1 MSRNYLLVPVLAA
14 ILLVAVAT
22 IPSLDQTA
30 DAASEKTMKKNKQGY
45 SGDKEH
51 SEKHN
56 TILIHI
62 KSGDP
67 NDEFQMHSA
76 QMGVEHAKS
85 FLDQKKKVVVL
96 LDVNGVNLID
106 QKHPEEVS
114 YLYDT
119 LEAFVRG
126 GGRIIACEHCLMMNE
141 IDSPMK
147 GVELDSHPKMSKLVK
162 VLDST
167 RIVLD
172 Y

>member
-1 MSRNYLLVPVLAA
+1 MNRNHLLAPALAV

-22 IPSLDQTA
+22 IPSLMQTA
-30 DAASEKTMKKNKQGY
+30 DAASEKMKKHG
-45 SGDKEH
+45 SGH
-51 SEKHN
+51 TEKHN

-67 NDEFQMHSA
+67 SDEFQLHSA
-76 QMGVEHAKS
+76 QMGVEHAKA
-85 FLDQKKKVVVL
+85 FLDAKKKVVVF
-96 LDVNGVNLID
+96 LDVNGVRLID
-106 QKHPEEVS
+106 QSHPEELS

-119 LEAFVRG
+119 LEAFVSG

-162 VLDST
+162 VLDSS

>member
-1 MSRNYLLVPVLAA
+1 MNRNYLLAPALAV

-22 IPSLDQTA
+22 IPSLEQSA
-30 DAASEKTMKKNKQGY
+30 DAASEKMKKG
-45 SGDKEH
+45 SGH

-76 QMGVEHAKS
+76 QMGVEHAKA
-85 FLDQKKKVVVL
+85 FLDAKKKVVVL

-106 QKHPEEVS
+106 QNHPEELS

-119 LEAFVRG
+119 LEAFVKG

-162 VLDST
+162 VLDSS

>member
-1 MSRNYLLVPVLAA
+1 MNRNYLLASTLAI
-14 ILLVAVAT
+14 ILLVAVAAV
-22 IPSLDQTA
+22 PSLTQTV
-30 DAASEKTMKKNKQGY
+30 DAASEKGMKKSGQG
-45 SGDKEH
+45 H

-76 QMGVEHAKS
+76 QMGVEHAKA
-85 FLDQKKKVVVL
+85 FIDAKKKVIVF

-106 QKHPEEVS
+106 QNHPEEIS

-119 LEAFVRG
+119 LQAFVDN

-147 GVELDSHPKMSKLVK
+147 GVELDSHPKMPKLVK
-162 VLDST
+162 ALDNS
-167 RIVLD
+167 RVVLD